1 MPHDRRASILLLS
14 TSDTDLLAARAS
26 RAGYRLANPAR
37 LPLEDLPALLD
48 GADLVVVRLLG
59 GEQAWREGLD
69 RLRRQP
75 RPLVVLGGE
84 QAPDAALMALSSVPP
99 ASPPRP
105 TGTWP
110 TAARPTWPSWPTS
123 WPTRSCSP
131 ATASPPRATPAG
143 CASGRRPAGRP
154 SPSSTTGPT
163 SWPATPS
170 SSTSSARPSR
180 PAGPRPAGL
189 VRQPRAADPGLLE
202 QLRRADALVVTVLA
216 AGGTAPALSQAGGD
230 DEAWDAGAVAALD
243 VPVVQALCL
252 TSPRAQWAAT
262 GGGLSPLDAATQVA
276 IPEFD
281 GRLISVPFSF
291 KELDGDGLSRYV
303 PDPERA
309 GRVAGTAVA
318 LARLRH
324 IPPADRRVAVVLS
337 SYPTKHARIGN
348 AVGSTPRPA
357 PSASS
362 GAARARLRPRPRH
375 RRRRAPRRR
384 AGRQRRPDPHPDRAG
399 GQDPEWLT
407 DRQLAGAAVRIPAAD
422 YLRWY
427 GRLPAELRDAIEATW
442 GPPRASCTSTAAV
455 TPGASWCWPP
465 CAPATWCCWC
475 SRRGA
480 SGRTRWP
487 STTTRRCRPAT
498 TTWPPTAGWR
508 RASAPTPSSISA
520 STGRWS
526 GCPARTSAC
535 RRPAGPTPPSG
546 TCR

>member
-1 MPHDRRASILLLS
+1 M
-14 TSDTDLLAARAS
+14 
-26 RAGYRLANPAR
+26 
-37 LPLEDLPALLD
+37 
-48 GADLVVVRLLG
+48 
-59 GEQAWREGLD
+59 
-69 RLRRQP
+69 
-75 RPLVVLGGE
+75 
-84 QAPDAALMALSSVPP
+84 
-99 ASPPRP
+99 
-105 TGTWP
+105 
-110 TAARPTWPSWPTS
+110 
-123 WPTRSCSP
+123 
-131 ATASPPRATPAG
+131 
-143 CASGRRPAGRP
+143 
-154 SPSSTTGPT
+154 
-163 SWPATPS
+163 
-170 SSTSSARPSR
+170 
-180 PAGPRPAGL
+180 
-189 VRQPRAADPGLLE
+189 
-202 QLRRADALVVTVLA
+202 TVLA

-348 AVGSTPRPA
+348 AVGLDTPASAVRLLRALREHGYDLGPA
-357 PSASS
+357 TGDDALPGVEPADSDALIHTLI
-362 GAARARLRPRPRH
+362 A
-375 RRRRAPRRR
+375 
-384 AGRQRRPDPHPDRAG
+384 AG

-487 STTTRRCRPAT
+487 STTTRPCRPAT

-535 RRPAGPTPPSG
+535 RRPAGPTPSSG